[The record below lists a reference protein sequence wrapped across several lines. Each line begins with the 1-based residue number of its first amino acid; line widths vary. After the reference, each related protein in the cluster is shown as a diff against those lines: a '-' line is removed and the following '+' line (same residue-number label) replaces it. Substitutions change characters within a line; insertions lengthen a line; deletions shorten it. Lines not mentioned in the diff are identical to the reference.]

1 MSWTGRNEILE
12 DPIERDKVEA
22 MLEQVGARYT
32 AKRVPKNALVFW
44 LDEPNENHYYL
55 AEGSV
60 ECFRVDAAGRMKV
73 IDRYNA
79 GSFFGFHILRDNCL
93 PMTSARC
100 CEDCCV
106 LAIPKE
112 SFFKLLHGC
121 PEFAD
126 RTVRYLFGLL
136 SMQTREVL
144 NSSFYATSQRVPML
158 LAELVRERQGDAGL
172 REGDGDPATLPY
184 SNVALADMLGISRNS
199 VSTALSRLQAQGV
212 VEKQRNSIRVLDV
225 EKLEAIARME
235 QG

>member
-1 MSWTGRNEILE
+1 M
-12 DPIERDKVEA
+12 
-22 MLEQVGARYT
+22 
-32 AKRVPKNALVFW
+32 
-44 LDEPNENHYYL
+44 
-55 AEGSV
+55 

-73 IDRYNA
+73 IDRYKA

-136 SMQTREVL
+136 SMQTKEVL

-158 LAELVRERQGDAGL
+158 LAELVQERQ
-172 REGDGDPATLPY
+172 GDGDPALLPY

-199 VSTALSRLQAQGV
+199 VSTALSRLHAQGV
-212 VEKQRNSIRVLDV
+212 IEKRRNCIHVLDV
-225 EKLEAIARME
+225 EKLEAIARMA
-235 QG
+235 

>member
-12 DPIERDKVEA
+12 DPIERDKVEG
-22 MLEQVGARYT
+22 MLKQAGAAYT
-32 AKRVPKNALVFW
+32 VKRVPKNALVFW

-60 ECFRVDAAGRMKV
+60 ECFRIDAAGRMKV
-73 IDRYNA
+73 IDRYGA
-79 GSFFGFHILRDNCL
+79 GSFFGFHILRDTCL

-136 SMQTREVL
+136 SMQTKEVL

-158 LAELVRERQGDAGL
+158 LAELVQERQRDF
-172 REGDGDPATLPY
+172 EDPALLPY
-184 SNVALADMLGISRNS
+184 SNVELADMLGISRNS
-199 VSTALSRLQAQGV
+199 VTTALSRLQAQGV
-212 VEKQRNSIRVLDV
+212 VEKQRNSIRVLDAK
-225 EKLEAIARME
+225 KLEAIARM
-235 QG
+235 